1 MIATLAA
8 APGAFAQG
16 ADVVTGLRADPLY
29 VEPGAE
35 EVDRR
40 EVEAAIAAAADLDL
54 DVRVAVLAAG
64 DGEAL
69 ANGLLADLPGTT
81 VVVFTPVSYGVAS
94 GEVSQGRLTDAL
106 ADAADELSG
115 PDAAAGLAAL
125 VDALDAGSGVSRG
138 LLVAA
143 AVALLLVVAVAGR
156 AWDSRARARRQ
167 AAGRDRRRRE
177 LGERVMRIGERIVD
191 LSDRVELADS
201 PDASRSYAE
210 ATSIFDGADRR
221 LAVAASMHD
230 LDAIETDLARAEA
243 LLDRA
248 GAPPPHS

>member
-125 VDALDAGSGVSRG
+125 VDALDTGSGVSRG

-156 AWDSRARARRQ
+156 AWDSRARAPRPAPGCR
-167 AAGRDRRRRE
+167 ARPPPPGTGRARD
-177 LGERVMRIGERIVD
+177 
-191 LSDRVELADS
+191 
-201 PDASRSYAE
+201 
-210 ATSIFDGADRR
+210 ADRR
-221 LAVAASMHD
+221 A
-230 LDAIETDLARAEA
+230 
-243 LLDRA
+243 DR
-248 GAPPPHS
+248 GPE